1 MFFHGYV
8 SHNQMVY
15 VFLFEWGTT
24 NSWMVSW
31 KIHQWRTGGS
41 PMTWKTWKPPYGDG
55 LNMVTIGYINSLSRW
70 ISVVLHSW
78 HSKDIGFGIS
88 DCRLEV
94 TGGSALENMEFPT
107 ASKLSKQI
115 HRFPID
121 LLEICYRFPTDFRCP
136 WILLEFPV
144 ESSPFCRMLQAL
156 PRPSSSL
163 AGPQQDH
170 DVVTVSL

>member
-15 VFLFEWGTT
+15 VFFLNGVPQIAGWFHGKFINGELG
-24 NSWMVSW
+24 VSLW
-31 KIHQWRTGGS
+31 LG
-41 PMTWKTWKPPYGDG
+41 PYGDG
-55 LNMVTIGYINSLSRW
+55 SFVTYEITIWRLNMVTIGYINSLSRW

-107 ASKLSKQI
+107 ASKWSKQI

-121 LLEICYRFPTDFRCP
+121 LLQISYRCP
-136 WILLEFPV
+136 WIRNFLLNPPR
-144 ESSPFCRMLQAL
+144 SAGFCRHYRGHLPALQAL
-156 PRPSSSL
+156 
-163 AGPQQDH
+163 QD